1 MTITKLHCFL
11 KITQQRYL
19 MKGDIV
25 NMWRARLRTKRCKLI
40 VVGVSAFYI
49 MEGGIVLWLCW

>member
-1 MTITKLHCFL
+1 M
-11 KITQQRYL
+11 RGGNEPSYY
-19 MKGDIV
+19 KGDVV

-40 VVGVSAFYI
+40 AVSVIAFYI

>member
-1 MTITKLHCFL
+1 MYYNN
-11 KITQQRYL
+11 RGDAMNPSYY
-19 MKGDIV
+19 KGDIV

-40 VVGVSAFYI
+40 AVGVSAFYI